1 MNKSIKPLG
10 CVLVVSDLMLA
21 TYIVTIVIF
30 FRKNAHVV
38 GKIEI
43 NSVIISQ
50 TWKVWI

>member
-30 FRKNAHVV
+30 FPQKRTRGRKD
-38 GKIEI
+38 
-43 NSVIISQ
+43 
-50 TWKVWI
+50 